1 MVREV
6 RRQTDDAQIH
16 PHAHESPD
24 QSLGYSLRRR
34 LQLVWQA
41 ATAGFFSPLAALRLQ
56 RATTRWR
63 PERFILMSKI
73 WVGSPKP
80 SAMRHLL
87 RQPTHHLVRREQSPR
102 TRLPTSPER
111 TSRSLLPVN
120 PVPQQVAGPSCQ
132 RPKQKSWRS
141 TLLAGRLQVGRSKW
155 TSQFNRDPNEARA

>member
-6 RRQTDDAQIH
+6 RRQTDDAQI
-16 PHAHESPD
+16 PHTPTNPPTNH
-24 QSLGYSLRRR
+24 LGIPYAGDFNWSGRRR
-34 LQLVWQA
+34 
-41 ATAGFFSPLAALRLQ
+41 Q
-56 RATTRWR
+56 RASSHRWR
-63 PERFILMSKI
+63 LCDCNGRQYAGDRNEFILMSKI